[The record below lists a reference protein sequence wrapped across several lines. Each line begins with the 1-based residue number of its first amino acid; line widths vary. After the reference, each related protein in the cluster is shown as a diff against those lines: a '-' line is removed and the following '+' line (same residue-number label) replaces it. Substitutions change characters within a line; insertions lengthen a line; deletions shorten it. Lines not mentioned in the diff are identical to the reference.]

1 MATVEKSVLVHFSAH
16 QMYELVKN
24 VEHYAEFLPWCGA
37 AGVEE
42 IEADNVQRAFVEIA
56 FKGFRQRF
64 TTRNTLNQDQQI
76 LICLLDGP
84 FRHLDGTWQFT
95 ALTPEASKVHFKLDY
110 EFASKML
117 EQLVGP
123 VFSSVANSLVD
134 AFVKRAERLFD
145 QGANA

>member
-24 VEHYAEFLPWCGA
+24 VEQYPQFLPWCGA

-42 IEADNVQRAFVEIA
+42 IEAENVQRAFVEIA

-64 TTRNTLNQDQQI
+64 TTRNTLNTDQQI
-76 LICLLDGP
+76 LISLLNGP
-84 FRHLDGTWQFT
+84 FTHLDGTWQFK

-110 EFASKML
+110 EFSSKVL

-134 AFVKRAERLFD
+134 AFVKRAERLYD
-145 QGANA
+145 QGAAS